1 MKKKNKIQVEAEYKR
16 KLKKLLDLNQAY
28 FEKDSPKVSDSD
40 FDNLKNELIKQSKK
54 YPFL

>member
-40 FDNLKNELIKQSKK
+40 FDSLKNELIKQSKK
-54 YPFL
+54 